1 MENNLGNADIIII
14 VDIIGPFLLLL
25 MLSFV
30 SHHGNQ
36 LLVVQNLCHRYC
48 YSF

>member
-14 VDIIGPFLLLL
+14 VDIIGLFLLL

-36 LLVVQNLCHRYC
+36 L
-48 YSF
+48 